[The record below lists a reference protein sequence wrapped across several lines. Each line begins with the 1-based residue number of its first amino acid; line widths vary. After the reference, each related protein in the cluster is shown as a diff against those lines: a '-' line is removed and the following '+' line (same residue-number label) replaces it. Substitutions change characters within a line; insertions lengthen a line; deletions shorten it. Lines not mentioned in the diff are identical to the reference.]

1 MRRHR
6 CYLGSG
12 CGRAFVMDVIVLWV
26 TKIYPL
32 VRIIRVNILVLLL
45 MMLLM
50 LLMMLLLMVL
60 LLMLLLLLLMLGLML
75 LMVDLRC
82 ADVRWWRHTGTGWE
96 SRVSVMRDGPLRR
109 DRQTMWRRRRWVE
122 CSSDARLLPL

>member
-60 LLMLLLLLLMLGLML
+60 LLMLL
-75 LMVDLRC
+75 MVDLRC